1 MARSAASL
9 PARAAFAR
17 VRLSRPPR
25 RPQAPLPPGCDP
37 ASIILTFPV
46 APEHAGQRLDR
57 FIQHRIPRLSR
68 TRAQQIVRS
77 CAYRADGTRRR
88 PSERVRAGEHVVLVR
103 PPFEEPNVPLY
114 FDVLY
119 EDDAILAVDKPS
131 GLPVHPS
138 ATYHKN
144 TLTYLLR
151 QRFGPNAPQIAH
163 RLDRET
169 SGLLLCGRTREA
181 ERNLKIGF
189 ENRRVSKRY
198 LAIVRGVMPN
208 DEGRIE
214 LPMDQAKEGLHILME
229 VTPEG
234 EGYPSVTRY
243 RVVARRED
251 ATLVSLAPES
261 GRQHQLR
268 VHLSAVGF
276 PIIGDK
282 LYGPEGAQPFL
293 DYIETGMTDDL
304 RQRLGH
310 DRQALHAY
318 ELEFMHPTKREPM
331 TLRAPLAED
340 LVDLWGRALD
350 EAAFA
355 AARAC

>member
-1 MARSAASL
+1 M
-9 PARAAFAR
+9 
-17 VRLSRPPR
+17 
-25 RPQAPLPPGCDP
+25 
-37 ASIILTFPV
+37 
-46 APEHAGQRLDR
+46 
-57 FIQHRIPRLSR
+57 
-68 TRAQQIVRS
+68 RS

-88 PSERVRAGEHVVLVR
+88 PSERVRAGENVVLVR
-103 PPFEEPNVPLY
+103 PPFEEPNVPLS
-114 FDVLY
+114 FDVVY
-119 EDDAILAVDKPS
+119 EDDALLAVDKPA

-169 SGLLLCGRTREA
+169 SGLLLCGRTRAA

-198 LAIVRGVMPN
+198 LAIVRGVMPD

-214 LPMDQAKEGLHILME
+214 LPMDRAKEGLHILME

-243 RVVARRED
+243 RVVARREG

-268 VHLSAVGF
+268 VHLSAIGF

-282 LYGPEGAQPFL
+282 LYGPEGSQPFL
-293 DYIETGMTDDL
+293 DYIETGMTDEL

-318 ELEFMHPTKREPM
+318 ELEFMHPTQGTPM

-340 LVDLWGRALD
+340 LVGLWGTALD
-350 EAAFA
+350 QAAFA
-355 AARAC
+355 SVRAC

>member
-1 MARSAASL
+1 
-9 PARAAFAR
+9 
-17 VRLSRPPR
+17 
-25 RPQAPLPPGCDP
+25 
-37 ASIILTFPV
+37 
-46 APEHAGQRLDR
+46 
-57 FIQHRIPRLSR
+57 
-68 TRAQQIVRS
+68 VRS

-88 PSERVRAGEHVVLVR
+88 PSERVRAGENVVLVR

-119 EDDAILAVDKPS
+119 EDDALLAVDKPA

-169 SGLLLCGRTREA
+169 SGLLLCGRTRAA
-181 ERNLKIGF
+181 ERDLKIGF

-198 LAIVRGVMPN
+198 LAIVRGVMPD

-214 LPMDQAKEGLHILME
+214 LPMDRAKEGLHILME
-229 VTPEG
+229 VTPEA

-243 RVVARRED
+243 RVVARREG

-268 VHLSAVGF
+268 VHLSAIGF

-282 LYGPEGAQPFL
+282 LYGPEGSQPFL
-293 DYIETGMTDDL
+293 DYIETGMTDEL

-318 ELEFMHPTKREPM
+318 ELEFMHPTQGTPM

-340 LVDLWGRALD
+340 LVGLWGAALD
-350 EAAFA
+350 QAAFA
-355 AARAC
+355 SVRAC

>member
-1 MARSAASL
+1 
-9 PARAAFAR
+9 
-17 VRLSRPPR
+17 
-25 RPQAPLPPGCDP
+25 
-37 ASIILTFPV
+37 V

-68 TRAQQIVRS
+68 TRAQEVVRA

-88 PSERVRAGEHVVLVR
+88 ASERVRAGETVLLVR
-103 PPFEEPNVPLY
+103 PPFEEPHVPLY

-119 EDDAILAVDKPS
+119 EDEAILALDKPA

-151 QRFGPNAPQIAH
+151 QRFGAQSPQIAH

-169 SGLLLCGRTREA
+169 SGLLLCGKTLDA
-181 ERNLKIGF
+181 ERALKNDF
-189 ENRRVSKRY
+189 ENRQVQKRY
-198 LAIVRGVMPN
+198 LAIVRGVMPD

-214 LPMDQAKEGLHILME
+214 LSMDRAKEGLHILME
-229 VTPEG
+229 VTADG

-243 RVVARRED
+243 RVLARRHG
-251 ATLVSLAPES
+251 ATLVALAPES

-268 VHLSAVGF
+268 VHLAALGF
-276 PIIGDK
+276 PIVGDK
-282 LYGPEGAQPFL
+282 LYGPEGVQTFL
-293 DYIETGMTDDL
+293 DYIDTGMTGAL
-304 RQRLGH
+304 RDRLGH

-318 ELEFMHPTKREPM
+318 QLDFRHPVTGEPT
-331 TLRAPLAED
+331 TLTAPLCDD
-340 LVDLWGRALD
+340 LVTLWGRPIP
-350 EAAFA
+350 EATLRSSA
-355 AARAC
+355 AC

>member
-1 MARSAASL
+1 M
-9 PARAAFAR
+9 
-17 VRLSRPPR
+17 
-25 RPQAPLPPGCDP
+25 
-37 ASIILTFPV
+37 
-46 APEHAGQRLDR
+46 
-57 FIQHRIPRLSR
+57 
-68 TRAQQIVRS
+68 RS

-88 PSERVRAGEHVVLVR
+88 PSDRVRAGENVVLVR

-114 FDVLY
+114 FDVIY
-119 EDDAILAVDKPS
+119 EDDAVLAVDKPS

-169 SGLLLCGRTREA
+169 SGLLLCGRTRAA
-181 ERNLKIGF
+181 ERDLKIGF

-198 LAIVRGVMPN
+198 LAIVRGVMPE
-208 DEGRIE
+208 DDGRIE
-214 LPMDQAKEGLHILME
+214 LPMDRAREGLHILME

-243 RVVARRED
+243 RVVARRDD

-268 VHLSAVGF
+268 VHLSAIGF

-282 LYGPEGAQPFL
+282 LYGPEGSQPFL
-293 DYIETGMTDDL
+293 DYIETGMTDEL
-304 RQRLGH
+304 RRRLGH

-318 ELEFMHPTKREPM
+318 ELAFMHPSTGEPM

-340 LVDLWGRALD
+340 LVGLWGEPLHDA
-350 EAAFA
+350 EFA
-355 AARAC
+355 SARAC

>member
-1 MARSAASL
+1 MARSAGFR
-9 PARAAFAR
+9 PARVASVR

-68 TRAQQIVRS
+68 TRAQEVVRS

-88 PSERVRAGEHVVLVR
+88 PSDRVRAGENVVLVR

-119 EDDAILAVDKPS
+119 EDDAVLAVDKPA

-169 SGLLLCGRTREA
+169 SGLLLCGRTRAA
-181 ERNLKIGF
+181 ERDLKIGF

-198 LAIVRGVMPN
+198 LAIVRGVMPE

-214 LPMDQAKEGLHILME
+214 LPMDRAKEGLHILME
-229 VTPEG
+229 VTPDG

-243 RVVARRED
+243 RVVARRDD

-268 VHLSAVGF
+268 VHLSALGF

-282 LYGPEGAQPFL
+282 LYGPEGSQPFL
-293 DYIETGMTDDL
+293 DYIETGMTDEL

-318 ELEFMHPTKREPM
+318 QLEFMHPAKQEPM
-331 TLRAPLAED
+331 TLTAPLADD
-340 LVDLWGRALD
+340 LVRLWGEALD

-355 AARAC
+355 SVRAC

>member
-1 MARSAASL
+1 M
-9 PARAAFAR
+9 
-17 VRLSRPPR
+17 
-25 RPQAPLPPGCDP
+25 
-37 ASIILTFPV
+37 
-46 APEHAGQRLDR
+46 
-57 FIQHRIPRLSR
+57 
-68 TRAQQIVRS
+68 RS

-88 PSERVRAGEHVVLVR
+88 ASERVRAGENVVLVR
-103 PPFEEPNVPLY
+103 PPFEEPNVPLS
-114 FDVLY
+114 FDILY
-119 EDDAILAVDKPS
+119 EDDAVLAVDKPS

-151 QRFGPNAPQIAH
+151 ERFGPNAPQIAH

-169 SGLLLCGRTREA
+169 SGLLLCGRTRAA
-181 ERNLKIGF
+181 ERDLKIGF

-198 LAIVRGVMPN
+198 LAIVRGVMPE

-214 LPMDQAKEGLHILME
+214 LPMDRATEGLHILME

-243 RVVARRED
+243 RVVARRDD

-268 VHLSAVGF
+268 VHLSALGF

-282 LYGPEGAQPFL
+282 LYGPEGSQPFL
-293 DYIETGMTDDL
+293 DYIETGMTDEL

-318 ELEFMHPTKREPM
+318 ELEFMHPTKGEPM
-331 TLRAPLAED
+331 TLTAPFAED
-340 LVDLWGRALD
+340 LVGLWGEALD

-355 AARAC
+355 SVRAC

>member
-1 MARSAASL
+1 M
-9 PARAAFAR
+9 
-17 VRLSRPPR
+17 
-25 RPQAPLPPGCDP
+25 
-37 ASIILTFPV
+37 
-46 APEHAGQRLDR
+46 
-57 FIQHRIPRLSR
+57 
-68 TRAQQIVRS
+68 RS

-88 PSERVRAGEHVVLVR
+88 PSDRVRAGENVVLVR

-114 FDVLY
+114 FDVIY
-119 EDDAILAVDKPS
+119 EDDAVLAVDKPS

-169 SGLLLCGRTREA
+169 SGLLLCGRTRGA
-181 ERNLKIGF
+181 ERDLKIGF

-198 LAIVRGVMPN
+198 LAIVRGVMPE

-214 LPMDQAKEGLHILME
+214 LPMDRAREGLHILME

-243 RVVARRED
+243 RVVARRDD

-268 VHLSAVGF
+268 VHLSAIGF

-282 LYGPEGAQPFL
+282 LYGPEGSQPFL
-293 DYIETGMTDDL
+293 DYIETGMTDEL
-304 RQRLGH
+304 RRRLGH

-318 ELEFMHPTKREPM
+318 ELEFMHPSTGESM

-340 LVDLWGRALD
+340 LVGLWGEPLHD
-350 EAAFA
+350 AAFA
-355 AARAC
+355 SARAC

>member
-1 MARSAASL
+1 
-9 PARAAFAR
+9 
-17 VRLSRPPR
+17 
-25 RPQAPLPPGCDP
+25 
-37 ASIILTFPV
+37 
-46 APEHAGQRLDR
+46 
-57 FIQHRIPRLSR
+57 
-68 TRAQQIVRS
+68 
-77 CAYRADGTRRR
+77 
-88 PSERVRAGEHVVLVR
+88 VRAGENVVLVR

-114 FDVLY
+114 FDVIY
-119 EDDAILAVDKPS
+119 EDDAVLAVDKPS

-169 SGLLLCGRTREA
+169 SGLLLCGRTRAA
-181 ERNLKIGF
+181 ERDLKTGF

-198 LAIVRGVMPN
+198 LAIVRGVMPE

-229 VTPEG
+229 VRPEG

-243 RVVARRED
+243 RVVARRDD

-268 VHLSAVGF
+268 VHLSALGF

-282 LYGPEGAQPFL
+282 LYGPEGSQPFL
-293 DYIETGMTDDL
+293 DYIETGMTDEL

-318 ELEFMHPTKREPM
+318 ELEFMHPSKGEPM
-331 TLRAPLAED
+331 TLRAPLADD
-340 LVDLWGRALD
+340 LVGLWGESLN
-350 EAAFA
+350 EAALESV
-355 AARAC
+355 RAC

>member
-1 MARSAASL
+1 M
-9 PARAAFAR
+9 
-17 VRLSRPPR
+17 
-25 RPQAPLPPGCDP
+25 
-37 ASIILTFPV
+37 
-46 APEHAGQRLDR
+46 
-57 FIQHRIPRLSR
+57 
-68 TRAQQIVRS
+68 RS

-88 PSERVRAGEHVVLVR
+88 PSDRVRAGENVVLVR

-114 FDVLY
+114 FDVIY
-119 EDDAILAVDKPS
+119 EDDAVLAVDKPS

-169 SGLLLCGRTREA
+169 SGLLLCGRTRAA
-181 ERNLKIGF
+181 ERDLKIGF
-189 ENRRVSKRY
+189 ENRRVNKRY
-198 LAIVRGVMPN
+198 LAIVRGVMPE

-214 LPMDQAKEGLHILME
+214 LPMDRAREGLHILME

-243 RVVARRED
+243 RVVARRDD

-268 VHLSAVGF
+268 VHLSAIGF

-282 LYGPEGAQPFL
+282 LYGPEGSQPFL
-293 DYIETGMTDDL
+293 DYIETGMTDEL
-304 RQRLGH
+304 RRRLGH

-318 ELEFMHPTKREPM
+318 ELEFMHPSTGEPM
-331 TLRAPLAED
+331 TLTAPLAED
-340 LVDLWGRALD
+340 LVGLWGEPLHDA
-350 EAAFA
+350 EFA
-355 AARAC
+355 SARAC

>member
-1 MARSAASL
+1 
-9 PARAAFAR
+9 
-17 VRLSRPPR
+17 
-25 RPQAPLPPGCDP
+25 
-37 ASIILTFPV
+37 
-46 APEHAGQRLDR
+46 
-57 FIQHRIPRLSR
+57 
-68 TRAQQIVRS
+68 
-77 CAYRADGTRRR
+77 
-88 PSERVRAGEHVVLVR
+88 VRAGEHVVLVR
-103 PPFEEPNVPLY
+103 PPFEEPNVPRY

>member
-1 MARSAASL
+1 M
-9 PARAAFAR
+9 
-17 VRLSRPPR
+17 
-25 RPQAPLPPGCDP
+25 PLHFG
-37 ASIILTFPV
+37 
-46 APEHAGQRLDR
+46 
-57 FIQHRIPRLSR
+57 
-68 TRAQQIVRS
+68 IV
-77 CAYRADGTRRR
+77 
-88 PSERVRAGEHVVLVR
+88 
-103 PPFEEPNVPLY
+103 
-114 FDVLY
+114 Y
-119 EDDAILAVDKPS
+119 EDDAVLAVDKPS

-169 SGLLLCGRTREA
+169 SGLLICGRTREA
-181 ERNLKIGF
+181 ERDLKMGF

-198 LAIVRGVMPN
+198 LAIVRGVMPD

-214 LPMDQAKEGLHILME
+214 LPMDRAKEGLHILME

-234 EGYPSVTRY
+234 QGYPSVTGY
-243 RVVARRED
+243 RVVARRDD

-268 VHLSAVGF
+268 VHLSAIGF

-282 LYGPEGAQPFL
+282 LYGPEGSQPFL
-293 DYIETGMTDDL
+293 DYIETGMTGEL
-304 RQRLGH
+304 RERLGH
-310 DRQALHAY
+310 HRQALHAY
-318 ELEFMHPTKREPM
+318 ELEFMHPSEREPM
-331 TLRAPLAED
+331 TLRAPFADD
-340 LVDLWGRALD
+340 LVELWGHPLG

-355 AARAC
+355 SA

>member
-1 MARSAASL
+1 
-9 PARAAFAR
+9 
-17 VRLSRPPR
+17 
-25 RPQAPLPPGCDP
+25 
-37 ASIILTFPV
+37 
-46 APEHAGQRLDR
+46 
-57 FIQHRIPRLSR
+57 
-68 TRAQQIVRS
+68 
-77 CAYRADGTRRR
+77 
-88 PSERVRAGEHVVLVR
+88 
-103 PPFEEPNVPLY
+103 VPLY

-119 EDDAILAVDKPS
+119 EDDAILAIDKPS

-181 ERNLKIGF
+181 ERDLKIAF

-198 LAIVRGVMPN
+198 LAIVRGAMPD

-243 RVVARRED
+243 RVVARREG

-268 VHLSAVGF
+268 VHLSAIGF

-282 LYGPEGAQPFL
+282 LYGPEGSQPFL

-318 ELEFMHPTKREPM
+318 ELEFTHPTKREPM
-331 TLRAPLAED
+331 KLRAPLAED
-340 LVDLWGRALD
+340 LFELWGQALD

-355 AARAC
+355 SAWAC

>member
-1 MARSAASL
+1 M
-9 PARAAFAR
+9 
-17 VRLSRPPR
+17 
-25 RPQAPLPPGCDP
+25 
-37 ASIILTFPV
+37 
-46 APEHAGQRLDR
+46 
-57 FIQHRIPRLSR
+57 
-68 TRAQQIVRS
+68 RS

-88 PSERVRAGEHVVLVR
+88 PSDRVRAGENVVLVR

-114 FDVLY
+114 FDVIY
-119 EDDAILAVDKPS
+119 EDDAVLAVDKPS

-169 SGLLLCGRTREA
+169 SGLLLCGRTRAA
-181 ERNLKIGF
+181 ERDLKIGF

-198 LAIVRGVMPN
+198 LAIVRGVMPE
-208 DEGRIE
+208 DDGRIE
-214 LPMDQAKEGLHILME
+214 LPMDRAREGLHILME

-243 RVVARRED
+243 RVVARRDD

-268 VHLSAVGF
+268 VHLSAIGF

-282 LYGPEGAQPFL
+282 LYGAEGSQPFL
-293 DYIETGMTDDL
+293 DYIETGMTDEL
-304 RQRLGH
+304 RRRLGH

-318 ELEFMHPTKREPM
+318 ELEFMHPSTGEPM
-331 TLRAPLAED
+331 TLTAPLAED
-340 LVDLWGRALD
+340 LVGLWGEPLH

-355 AARAC
+355 SARAC